1 MQEVVAMIKIYPWIA
16 AVPADSTDY
25 PTFARR
31 HACDR
36 RQPRCAVTLRRR
48 RRLDLLLISR
58 NVQAVD
64 GSLWA
69 FALKLD
75 FGFISVWVFSVQE
88 VVVCWGR
95 CDVCLT
101 QAD

>member
-1 MQEVVAMIKIYPWIA
+1 MIKIYPWIA
-16 AVPADSTDY
+16 AVPADSTNC

-31 HACDR
+31 RACDR
-36 RQPRCAVTLRRR
+36 RQPRCAAMLRWR
-48 RRLDLLLISR
+48 RRLDLLLICR

-64 GSLWA
+64 GSPWA

-75 FGFISVWVFSVQE
+75 FGSISVRVLSVQE

>member
-1 MQEVVAMIKIYPWIA
+1 MIKIYPWIA
-16 AVPADSTDY
+16 AVPADSTDC

-31 HACDR
+31 RACDR
-36 RQPRCAVTLRRR
+36 RQPRCAAMLRRR
-48 RRLDLLLISR
+48 RRLDLLLICR

-75 FGFISVWVFSVQE
+75 FGSISVWVFSVQE